1 MAGQAVL
8 EIGSGTGQHAVYFAE
23 NLPGVIWQCADQP
36 DYHATINQRV
46 ALAGLPNIR
55 SAIALETL
63 SFDWT
68 SLQVDSVFTANTA
81 HIMSWPA
88 VTAMFKGVGICIRE
102 GAFVQ
107 YGPFNR
113 NGAFTS
119 ESNQQ
124 FDGSLRRTNPE
135 MGLRDDADL
144 VTLARENGL
153 YLIDDIPMPAN
164 NRILI

>member
-1 MAGQAVL
+1 MNLPFSKASENNREPILEVIENWFMAGQAVL

-88 VTAMFKGVGICIRE
+88 VTASFRVAAAPSMCRLRTRS
-102 GAFVQ
+102 AR
-107 YGPFNR
+107 PAAR
-113 NGAFTS
+113 RSTS
-119 ESNQQ
+119 T
-124 FDGSLRRTNPE
+124 RRPSGRRPT
-135 MGLRDDADL
+135 
-144 VTLARENGL
+144 
-153 YLIDDIPMPAN
+153 
-164 NRILI
+164 